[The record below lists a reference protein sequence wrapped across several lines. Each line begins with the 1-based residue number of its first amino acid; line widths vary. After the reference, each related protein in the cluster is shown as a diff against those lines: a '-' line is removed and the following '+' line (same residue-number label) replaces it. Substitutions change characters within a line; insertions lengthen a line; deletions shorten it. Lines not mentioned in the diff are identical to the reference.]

1 MELKRRL
8 NLFDATLLVIG
19 NVVGAGIFTTSGF
32 LAGELPHPL
41 LFIAIW
47 VIGGLLTLCGALT
60 YAEMAGMFP
69 RSGGDYQFLKEAYG
83 PWAGF
88 LLGWVSFWVITPG
101 SVAVLS
107 IAMVGYMKG
116 FFPFHHVL
124 SEKVLAIA
132 VIFFF
137 SFINYR
143 GVRLSGTLQ
152 DFSTLGNLLIMLA
165 FILGGFLFGSGN
177 WQNFHVVSSNALPLS
192 KLFGPAMIAVL
203 FTYSGWFASAYVG
216 GEIKKPEWTL
226 PLSLFLGTMIV
237 TISYTVIN
245 LTYLYALPLSRLKDA
260 VNVAQLAA
268 ETLFNPR
275 VSQAISLSIILAIS
289 GSINATILGGTRIYY
304 AMAEDKIFWSPLK
317 RLHPKYGTPHFSIL
331 SQMILA
337 CILVSLGTFGQ
348 LLSYVVF
355 VMLLSSIAA
364 GIAHLILRL
373 RKPNLPRPYRTWGY
387 PVVPFLFICFYIWIA
402 TQITYA
408 RPSTSI
414 AGLIITISGLP
425 FFYIWSKIRKSQGEK
440 KRGWDVQG
448 PKGKKEA

>member
-1 MELKRRL
+1 MQLKRRL

-32 LAGELPHPL
+32 LAGELPQPL

-101 SVAVLS
+101 SIAVLS
-107 IAMVGYMKG
+107 IAMVGYIKG
-116 FFPFHHVL
+116 FFPFHYAL
-124 SEKVLAIA
+124 SEKFLAVAI
-132 VIFFF
+132 ISSL

-143 GVRLSGTLQ
+143 GVRLSGTIQ
-152 DFSTLGNLLIMLA
+152 DIFTLGNLLIILTL
-165 FILGGFLFGSGN
+165 ILGGLASGSGN
-177 WQNFHVVSSNALPLS
+177 WQHFTVASPASLPFS

-203 FTYSGWFASAYVG
+203 FTYSGWFASAYIG
-216 GEIKKPEWTL
+216 GEVKNPGRNL
-226 PLSLFLGTMIV
+226 PFSLLLGTIII
-237 TISYTVIN
+237 TLFYTAIN
-245 LTYLYALPLSRLKDA
+245 LVYLYALPLSRLKDT

-275 VSQAISLSIILAIS
+275 VAQAVSLSIILAIS

-304 AMAEDKIFWSPLK
+304 AMAEDQIFWSPLR

-364 GIAHLILRL
+364 GIAHFILRL
-373 RKPNLPRPYRTWGY
+373 RKPDLPRPYRTGAY
-387 PVVPFLFICFYIWIA
+387 PVVPLLFICFYIWIA
-402 TQITYA
+402 VQIAYA
-408 RPSTSI
+408 KPLTSI
-414 AGLIITISGLP
+414 AGLIIAISGLP
-425 FFYIWSKIRKSQGEK
+425 FFIWYKRKRFREENKLDCGM
-440 KRGWDVQG
+440 
-448 PKGKKEA
+448 A

>member
-1 MELKRRL
+1 MQLKRRL

-32 LAGELPHPL
+32 LAGELPQPL

-101 SVAVLS
+101 SIAVLS
-107 IAMVGYMKG
+107 IAMVGYIKW
-116 FFPFHHVL
+116 FFAYNYVL
-124 SEKVLAIA
+124 TEKVLAIGI
-132 VIFFF
+132 VVVF

-152 DFSTLGNLLIMLA
+152 DLFTLGNLLILLA
-165 FILGGFLFGSGN
+165 LISGSFLSGRGN
-177 WQNFHVVSSNALPLS
+177 WQNFYGVSSNAFPLS

-203 FTYSGWFASAYVG
+203 FTYSGWFASAYIG
-216 GEIKKPEWTL
+216 GEVKNPGRNL
-226 PLSLFLGTMIV
+226 PLSLLLGTIII
-237 TISYTVIN
+237 TLLYTTIN
-245 LTYLYALPLSRLKDA
+245 LVYLYALPLSRLKDA

-275 VSQAISLSIILAIS
+275 VAQAISLSIILAIS

-317 RLHPKYGTPHFSIL
+317 KLHPKYDTPYFSIL
-331 SQMILA
+331 SQMVLA
-337 CILVSLGTFGQ
+337 SILVSLGTFGQ

-355 VMLLSSIAA
+355 VMLLSSIAT
-364 GIAHLILRL
+364 GIAHFVLRH
-373 RKPNLPRPYRTWGY
+373 RKPDLPRSYRTWGY
-387 PVVPFLFICFYIWIA
+387 PVVPLLFISFYVWIA
-402 TQITYA
+402 VHIAYA
-408 RPSTSI
+408 KPLTSI
-414 AGLIITISGLP
+414 TGLIITISGLP
-425 FFYIWSKIRKSQGEK
+425 FFFWFKM
-440 KRGWDVQG
+440 KRF
-448 PKGKKEA
+448 KEENERGLGTASL

>member
-1 MELKRRL
+1 MQLKRRL

-32 LAGELPHPL
+32 LAGELPQPL
-41 LFIAIW
+41 LFVAIW

-101 SVAVLS
+101 SIAVLS
-107 IAMVGYMKG
+107 IAMVAYIKG
-116 FFPFHHVL
+116 FLPLHYAL
-124 SEKVLAIA
+124 SEKFLAVA
-132 VIFFF
+132 VIFLL

-143 GVRLSGTLQ
+143 GVRLSGTVQ
-152 DFSTLGNLLIMLA
+152 DIFTLGNLLIILA
-165 FILGGFLFGSGN
+165 LILGGLTSGNGN
-177 WQNFHVVSSNALPLS
+177 WQHFTAASSASLPFP

-203 FTYSGWFASAYVG
+203 FTYSGWFASAYIGAEV
-216 GEIKKPEWTL
+216 KKPERNL
-226 PLSLFLGTMIV
+226 PFSLLLGTIIV
-237 TISYTVIN
+237 TLFYTAIN
-245 LTYLYALPLSRLKDA
+245 LVYLYALPLSQLKGT
-260 VNVAQLAA
+260 VNVAQITAG
-268 ETLFNPR
+268 TLFNPR
-275 VSQAISLSIILAIS
+275 MAQVVSLSIILAIS

-317 RLHPKYGTPHFSIL
+317 KLHPKYGTPHFSIL

-364 GIAHLILRL
+364 GVAHFILRL
-373 RKPNLPRPYRTWGY
+373 RKPGLPRPYRTGAY
-387 PVVPFLFICFYIWIA
+387 PVVPLLFICFYIWIA
-402 TQITYA
+402 AQIAYA
-408 RPSTSI
+408 KPLTSI
-414 AGLIITISGLP
+414 AGLLIALSGLP
-425 FFYIWSKIRKSQGEK
+425 FFIWLNT
-440 KRGWDVQG
+440 KRLREENRMDCRTV
-448 PKGKKEA
+448 

>member
-1 MELKRRL
+1 MQLKRRL

-32 LAGELPHPL
+32 LAGELPQPL
-41 LFIAIW
+41 LFVAIW

-101 SVAVLS
+101 SIAVLS
-107 IAMVGYMKG
+107 IAMVAYIKG
-116 FFPFHHVL
+116 FLPFHFAL
-124 SEKVLAIA
+124 SEKFLAVGI
-132 VIFFF
+132 IFLL

-143 GVRLSGTLQ
+143 GVRLSGTVQ
-152 DFSTLGNLLIMLA
+152 DIFTLGNLLIILA
-165 FILGGFLFGSGN
+165 LILGGLTSGNGN
-177 WQNFHVVSSNALPLS
+177 WQHFTTASSASLPFP

-203 FTYSGWFASAYVG
+203 FTYSGWFASAYIGAEV
-216 GEIKKPEWTL
+216 KNPERNL
-226 PLSLFLGTMIV
+226 PFSLLLGTIIV
-237 TISYTVIN
+237 TLFYTAIN
-245 LTYLYALPLSRLKDA
+245 LVYLYALPLSQLKGT
-260 VNVAQLAA
+260 VNVAQVTAG
-268 ETLFNPR
+268 TLFNPR
-275 VSQAISLSIILAIS
+275 VAQIVSLSIILAIS

-304 AMAEDKIFWSPLK
+304 AMAEDKVFWSPLK

-364 GIAHLILRL
+364 GVAHFILRL
-373 RKPNLPRPYRTWGY
+373 RKPDLPRPYRTGAY
-387 PVVPFLFICFYIWIA
+387 PVVPLLFICSYIWIA
-402 TQITYA
+402 AKIA
-408 RPSTSI
+408 FAEPRPSVVGLLI
-414 AGLIITISGLP
+414 ALSGLP
-425 FFYIWSKIRKSQGEK
+425 FFIWLKSKRLREEN
-440 KRGWDVQG
+440 RTDCRT
-448 PKGKKEA
+448 A

>member
-1 MELKRRL
+1 MQLKRRL

-41 LFIAIW
+41 LFVAIW
-47 VIGGLLTLCGALT
+47 VIGGFLTLCGALT

-107 IAMVGYMKG
+107 IAMVGYIKG
-116 FFPFHHVL
+116 FFPFHYVL
-124 SEKVLAIA
+124 SEKLLAVAI
-132 VIFFF
+132 ISSL

-143 GVRLSGTLQ
+143 GVRLSGTIQ
-152 DFSTLGNLLIMLA
+152 DIFTLGYLLIILA
-165 FILGGFLFGSGN
+165 LILGGLTSGNGN
-177 WQNFHVVSSNALPLS
+177 WQHFTAASSTSLAFP

-203 FTYSGWFASAYVG
+203 FTYSGWFASAYIGAEV
-216 GEIKKPEWTL
+216 KNPERNL
-226 PLSLFLGTMIV
+226 PFSLLLGTIIV
-237 TISYTVIN
+237 ILFYTAMN
-245 LTYLYALPLSRLKDA
+245 LVYLYAVPLSRLKDT
-260 VNVAQLAA
+260 VNVAQVTAGA
-268 ETLFNPR
+268 LFNPR
-275 VSQAISLSIILAIS
+275 VAQVVSLSIILAIS

-364 GIAHLILRL
+364 GMAHFILRL
-373 RKPNLPRPYRTWGY
+373 RKPDLPRPYRTGAY
-387 PVVPFLFICFYIWIA
+387 PVVPLLFICFYIWIA
-402 TQITYA
+402 LQIAYA
-408 RPSTSI
+408 KPLTSI
-414 AGLIITISGLP
+414 AGLIIAISGLP
-425 FFYIWSKIRKSQGEK
+425 FFICFKTTRFREK
-440 KRGWDVQG
+440 NEMDCGM
-448 PKGKKEA
+448 A

>member
-1 MELKRRL
+1 MQLKRRL

-32 LAGELPHPL
+32 LAGELPQPL
-41 LFIAIW
+41 LFVAIW

-101 SVAVLS
+101 SIAVLS
-107 IAMVGYMKG
+107 IAMVAYIKG
-116 FFPFHHVL
+116 LLPLHYAL
-124 SEKVLAIA
+124 SEKFFAVAI
-132 VIFFF
+132 ISFL

-143 GVRLSGTLQ
+143 GVRLSGTIQ
-152 DFSTLGNLLIMLA
+152 DIFTLGNLLIILA
-165 FILGGFLFGSGN
+165 LILGGLTSGNGN
-177 WQNFHVVSSNALPLS
+177 WQHFTAVSSASLPFP

-203 FTYSGWFASAYVG
+203 FTYSGWFASAYIGAEV
-216 GEIKKPEWTL
+216 KNPERNL
-226 PLSLFLGTMIV
+226 PFSLLLGTIIV
-237 TISYTVIN
+237 TLFYTAIN
-245 LTYLYALPLSRLKDA
+245 LVYLYALPFSQLKGT

-268 ETLFNPR
+268 GTLFFNPG
-275 VSQAISLSIILAIS
+275 VAQVVSLSIILAIS
-289 GSINATILGGTRIYY
+289 GSINATILGGTRIFY

-317 RLHPKYGTPHFSIL
+317 RLHPKHGTPHFSIL

-337 CILVSLGTFGQ
+337 CFLVSLGTFSQ

-364 GIAHLILRL
+364 GVAHFILRL
-373 RKPNLPRPYRTWGY
+373 RKPDLPRPYRTGAY
-387 PVVPFLFICFYIWIA
+387 PVVPLLFICFYIWIA
-402 TQITYA
+402 TQIAYA
-408 RPSTSI
+408 KPLTSI
-414 AGLIITISGLP
+414 AGLLITLSGLP
-425 FFYIWSKIRKSQGEK
+425 FFIWLRTK
-440 KRGWDVQG
+440 KLREENRMDCRTV
-448 PKGKKEA
+448 

>member
-1 MELKRRL
+1 MQLKRRL

-41 LFIAIW
+41 LFVAIW

-107 IAMVGYMKG
+107 IAMVGYIKG
-116 FFPFHHVL
+116 FSPFHYVL
-124 SEKVLAIA
+124 SEKLLAVAI
-132 VIFFF
+132 ISSL

-143 GVRLSGTLQ
+143 GVRLSGTIQ
-152 DFSTLGNLLIMLA
+152 DIFTLGNLLIILA
-165 FILGGFLFGSGN
+165 LILGGLTSGNGN
-177 WQNFHVVSSNALPLS
+177 WQHFTAASSTSLPFP

-203 FTYSGWFASAYVG
+203 FTYSGWFASAYIGAEV
-216 GEIKKPEWTL
+216 KNPERNL
-226 PLSLFLGTMIV
+226 PSSLLLGTIIV
-237 TISYTVIN
+237 ILFYTAMN
-245 LTYLYALPLSRLKDA
+245 LVYLYAVPLSRLKDT
-260 VNVAQLAA
+260 VNVAQVTAGA
-268 ETLFNPR
+268 LFNPR
-275 VSQAISLSIILAIS
+275 VAQVVSLSIILAIS

-364 GIAHLILRL
+364 GMAHFILRL
-373 RKPNLPRPYRTWGY
+373 RKPDLPRPYRTGAY
-387 PVVPFLFICFYIWIA
+387 PVVPLLFICFYIWIA
-402 TQITYA
+402 IQIAYA
-408 RPSTSI
+408 KPLTSI
-414 AGLIITISGLP
+414 AGLIIAISGLP
-425 FFYIWSKIRKSQGEK
+425 FFICFKTTRFREK
-440 KRGWDVQG
+440 NEMDCGM
-448 PKGKKEA
+448 A

>member
-32 LAGELPHPL
+32 LANELPQPT

-83 PWAGF
+83 PWTGF

-101 SVAVLS
+101 SIAVLS
-107 IAMVGYMKG
+107 IAMVGYIEG
-116 FFPFHHVL
+116 FFPFHYVL
-124 SEKVLAIA
+124 SEKVLVLATI
-132 VIFFF
+132 IIF

-152 DFSTLGNLLIMLA
+152 DLFTIGNLLIMLA
-165 FILGGFLFGSGN
+165 LILGGFVSERGN
-177 WQNFHVVSSNALPLS
+177 WQNFHVNSSNALSLS

-216 GEIKKPEWTL
+216 GEVKNPKRNL
-226 PLSLFLGTMIV
+226 PFSLLLGTIII
-237 TISYTVIN
+237 TLFYTTIN
-245 LTYLYALPLSRLKDA
+245 LVYLYAIPVSRLKDA

-275 VSQAISLSIILAIS
+275 VAQAVSLSIILAIS

-364 GIAHLILRL
+364 GIGHFILRL
-373 RKPNLPRPYRTWGY
+373 RKAELPRPYRTWGY

-402 TQITYA
+402 TQIAYA
-408 RPSTSI
+408 KPLTSI

-425 FFYIWSKIRKSQGEK
+425 FFYVWSKISKFRNTL
-440 KRGWDVQG
+440 
-448 PKGKKEA
+448 AL